1 MNLRR
6 ATADDFEEGMELGRR
21 MHEESE
27 FAFLPFDREKVR
39 AFLRHIAANPRHY
52 CAFVVEHEGRL
63 VGLLVGQVMEYF
75 FCREL
80 LSDDVLLFVERDQR
94 GSLAALAL
102 VRAYLEWSRSKGARE
117 AGSQCRPES
126 TSIGPAPFCSAWAFA
141 ASAEST
147 STGFR
152 AAIFHR
158 FSS

>member
-1 MNLRR
+1 MKLRC
-6 ATADDFEEGMELGRR
+6 ATTDDFEGGMELGRR

-52 CAFVVEHEGRL
+52 CTFVVEHEGRL

-80 LSDDVLLFVERDQR
+80 LCDDVLLFVERDRR

-117 AGSQCRPES
+117 ARV
-126 TSIGPAPFCSAWAFA
+126 AV
-141 ASAEST
+141 
-147 STGFR
+147 STGIDIDRTGAFLQRLGFR
-152 AAIFHR
+152 RVGGVYKHR
-158 FSS
+158 L

>member
-1 MNLRR
+1 MNLRC
-6 ATADDFEEGMELGRR
+6 ATADDFEDGMELGRR

-80 LSDDVLLFVERDQR
+80 LCDDILLFVERDQR

-117 AGSQCRPES
+117 ARV
-126 TSIGPAPFCSAWAFA
+126 AV
-141 ASAEST
+141 
-147 STGFR
+147 STGIDIDRTGAFLQRLGFR
-152 AAIFHR
+152 RVGGVYKHR
-158 FSS
+158 L